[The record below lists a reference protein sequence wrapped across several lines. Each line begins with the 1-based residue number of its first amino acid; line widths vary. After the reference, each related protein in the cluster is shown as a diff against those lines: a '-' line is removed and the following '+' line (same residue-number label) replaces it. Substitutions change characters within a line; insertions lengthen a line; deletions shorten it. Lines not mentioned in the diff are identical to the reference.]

1 MPVDGERERR
11 GGMTEDRLHRLG
23 GRSPLEGSTSG
34 SRKHSRQRSSSV
46 SGGRL
51 ELQGVDTRSITAR
64 CRGDSGEL
72 YKLGYYE
79 EGGWYCTCLA
89 RSRCSHLTAL
99 MLCVL
104 KPGTKGLLIVRRGID
119 SPHYVSNKPSQ
130 GGCADGSRPHRMQRL
145 KRVWAV
151 SKEE

>member
-1 MPVDGERERR
+1 MPVDGQRERR

-79 EGGWYCTCLA
+79 EGGGIARAWRVAVLA
-89 RSRCSHLTAL
+89 SDGAHAVRAKTRNEGIADCAYAGSTH
-99 MLCVL
+99 
-104 KPGTKGLLIVRRGID
+104 PIV
-119 SPHYVSNKPSQ
+119 
-130 GGCADGSRPHRMQRL
+130 
-145 KRVWAV
+145 
-151 SKEE
+151 